1 MGLQSD
7 NGFHRNH
14 CEFTWIHCRNLSPGK
29 RPRWF
34 VFGNSDLFCLA
45 IMLFHYCLLG
55 TISPCLGMLSHLTRL
70 NFPSRNLGENHL
82 HLPLPVMRLLSSLK
96 CEAKKNWGHGFKI
109 DLIVAGPAGFTL
121 PCNIGDLS
129 PAITTLELSSCHLT
143 GCFRFFSHTFC
154 LSLSF
159 SYRHVFVIIKARS
172 LRV

>member
-1 MGLQSD
+1 
-7 NGFHRNH
+7 
-14 CEFTWIHCRNLSPGK
+14 
-29 RPRWF
+29 
-34 VFGNSDLFCLA
+34 
-45 IMLFHYCLLG
+45 
-55 TISPCLGMLSHLTRL
+55 MLSHLTRL

-154 LSLSF
+154 LSVSIILLQTCVRHYKGEIPASIGQLTNLSKLDLDDNNL
-159 SYRHVFVIIKARS
+159 SGKMQHMIT
-172 LRV
+172 